1 MCACIDTKKPINT
14 KINHAN
20 ITFTRGW
27 CAHALKGE
35 HQTSFEW
42 FYLNNQPTIHIDGK
56 LKAKGLCDTG
66 CDYKLFHGKAISHDI
81 LMINLIKLQ
90 VYVWQRLYGKL
101 HKNLLFVVRVMD
113 ENDTRTGLDTYSC
126 WLQTSTLHDCRFHFE
141 LVDGVIDQQTPWTG
155 ELLSLRWWQ

>member
-1 MCACIDTKKPINT
+1 MFQHLILFFIPGFSFFIFRSLTLVLLNLLRIVRLYRYQKTNKYKNQPCEYHI
-14 KINHAN
+14 H
-20 ITFTRGW
+20 TRMMRSRSQRR
-27 CAHALKGE
+27 ASNELRMILP
-35 HQTSFEW
+35 Q
-42 FYLNNQPTIHIDGK
+42 QPTIHIDGK

-66 CDYKLFHGKAISHDI
+66 CDYKLFYGKAISHDI

-126 WLQTSTLHDCRFHFE
+126 
-141 LVDGVIDQQTPWTG
+141 
-155 ELLSLRWWQ
+155 